1 MRFQHVAIAAIG
13 HVEAPIRLT
22 SAEIVARLKPS
33 MDRLGLRSDL
43 LEGVAGI
50 HARRQWNEG
59 MVPSDAAALAAEKVL
74 AASGVARSDLGI
86 LVNTSVCRDYL
97 EPSTASIVAGKLGL
111 PEQCQNFDVGNA
123 CLAFLNG
130 MDIAARMI
138 ERGDI
143 EHALIVDGE
152 CSRLITE
159 KTIERLSDP
168 QVTAE
173 QFRDEFASLTLGSGG
188 VAMVLSNADLC
199 PDGHRY
205 LGSVSRSATQF
216 SRLCAGNLDRMVT
229 DTQTLLVEGLKLAGK
244 TFLAARQMFGWAVGE
259 IDEFVI
265 HQVSR
270 VHTEKLVGMLGIDP
284 GKVLTIFPEFGNIG
298 PASLPTALSKL
309 SETGRLVKG
318 KRVALLGIGSGLNC
332 SMAEVVW

>member
-1 MRFQHVAIAAIG
+1 MRFQHVAIAAVA
-13 HVEAPIRLT
+13 HVDAPNRLS
-22 SAEIVARLKPS
+22 SADIVARLLPA
-33 MDRLGLRSDL
+33 MERLGVRSDL
-43 LEGVAGI
+43 LENVAGI
-50 HARRQWNEG
+50 DARRVWNEG
-59 MVPSDAAALAAEKVL
+59 TTPSDAAVLAADKVL
-74 AASGVARSDLGI
+74 AETGI
-86 LVNTSVCRDYL
+86 GRAQVGMLVNTSVCRDFI

-111 PEQCQNFDVGNA
+111 PEHCQNFDVGNA

-130 MDIAARMI
+130 MDIAAHMI

-143 EHALIVDGE
+143 EYALIVDGE
-152 CSRLITE
+152 CSRHITE
-159 KTIERLSDP
+159 KTIERLSGP
-168 QVTAE
+168 NVTAD
-173 QFRDEFASLTLGSGG
+173 QFREEFASLTLGSGG
-188 VAMVLSNADLC
+188 VAMVLANAELY

-216 SRLCAGNLDRMVT
+216 SKLCAGNIDRMVT
-229 DTQTLLVEGLKLAGK
+229 DTRTLLIEGLKLAGK
-244 TFLAARQMFGWAVGE
+244 TFAAARQMFGWAVGE

-270 VHTEKLVGMLGIDP
+270 VHTEELVKMLGIDP
-284 GKVLTIFPEFGNIG
+284 RKVLTIFPEFGNIG

-309 SETGRLVKG
+309 NESGRLVKG

>member
-1 MRFQHVAIAAIG
+1 MRFKHVAIASVA
-13 HVEAPIRLT
+13 HVDAPNRLS
-22 SAEIVARLKPS
+22 SAEIVARLLPS
-33 MDRLGLRSDL
+33 MERLGVRTDL

-50 HARRQWNEG
+50 DARRVWDEG

-74 AASGVARSDLGI
+74 AETGVARDKVGI
-86 LVNTSVCRDYL
+86 LVNTSVCRDFL
-97 EPSTASIVAGKLGL
+97 EPSTASIVAGKLQL
-111 PEQCQNFDVGNA
+111 PENCQNFDVGNA

-130 MDIAARMI
+130 MDIAAHMI

-143 EHALIVDGE
+143 EYALIVDGE
-152 CSRLITE
+152 CSRYITE
-159 KTIERLSDP
+159 QTIQRLSSP
-168 QVTAE
+168 SVTAE

-188 VAMVLSNADLC
+188 VAMLLANADLY

-216 SRLCAGNLDRMVT
+216 SKLCSGNIDRMVT
-229 DTQTLLVEGLKLAGK
+229 DTKTLLIEGLKLAGK
-244 TFLAARQMFGWAVGE
+244 TFGAARQMFGWAVGE

-270 VHTEKLVGMLGIDP
+270 VHTEELVKVLGIDP
-284 GKVLTIFPEFGNIG
+284 RKVLTIFPEFGNIG

-309 SETGRLVKG
+309 NETGRLVKG

>member
-1 MRFQHVAIAAIG
+1 MRFQHVAIASVA
-13 HVEAPIRLT
+13 HVDAPNRLP
-22 SAEIVARLKPS
+22 SADIEARLRPS
-33 MDRLGLRSDL
+33 MERLGLRTDL

-50 HARRQWNEG
+50 DARRIWDEG
-59 MVPSDAAALAAEKVL
+59 MFPSDAATLAAEKVL
-74 AASGVARSDLGI
+74 AETGIERDKIGI
-86 LVNTSVCRDYL
+86 LINTSVCRDFL
-97 EPSTASIVAGKLGL
+97 EPSTASIVAGKLQL
-111 PEQCQNFDVGNA
+111 PEHCRNFDVGNA

-130 MDIAARMI
+130 MDIAAHMI

-143 EHALIVDGE
+143 EYALIVDGE
-152 CSRLITE
+152 CSRYITE
-159 KTIERLSDP
+159 KTIERLSGP
-168 QVTAE
+168 TVTAE
-173 QFRDEFASLTLGSGG
+173 QFREEFASLTLGSGG
-188 VAMVLSNADLC
+188 VAMVLANADLY

-216 SRLCAGNLDRMVT
+216 SKLCSGNIDRMVT
-229 DTQTLLVEGLKLAGK
+229 DTKSLLIEGLKLAGR
-244 TFLAARQMFGWAVGE
+244 TFGSARQMFGWAVGE

-270 VHTEKLVGMLGIDP
+270 VHTEELVKLLGIDP
-284 GKVLTIFPEFGNIG
+284 LKVLTIFPEFGNIG

-309 SETGRLVKG
+309 KDTGRLVKG

>member
-1 MRFQHVAIAAIG
+1 MRFQHVAIASVA
-13 HVEAPIRLT
+13 HVDAPNRLS
-22 SAEIVARLKPS
+22 SAEIVARLLPS
-33 MDRLGLRSDL
+33 IERLGLRTDL

-50 HARRQWNEG
+50 DARRVWDEG
-59 MVPSDAAALAAEKVL
+59 TVPSDAAALAAEKVL
-74 AASGVARSDLGI
+74 AETGIDRDKVGI
-86 LVNTSVCRDYL
+86 LVNTSVCRDFL
-97 EPSTASIVAGKLGL
+97 EPSTASIVAGKLRL
-111 PEQCQNFDVGNA
+111 PEQCRNFDVGNA

-130 MDIAARMI
+130 MDIAAHMI

-143 EHALIVDGE
+143 EYALIVDGE
-152 CSRLITE
+152 CSRYITE
-159 KTIERLSDP
+159 QTIQRLSDP
-168 QVTAE
+168 GVTPE

-188 VAMVLSNADLC
+188 VAMLLANADLY

-216 SRLCAGNLDRMVT
+216 SKLCAGNIDRMVT
-229 DTQTLLVEGLKLAGK
+229 DTKTLLIEGLKLAGK
-244 TFLAARQMFGWAVGE
+244 TFGAARQMFGWAVGE

-270 VHTEKLVGMLGIDP
+270 VHTEELVKLLGIDP
-284 GKVLTIFPEFGNIG
+284 RKVLTIFPEFGNIG

-309 SETGRLVKG
+309 QDTGRLVKG

>member
-1 MRFQHVAIAAIG
+1 MRFQHVAIAAIA
-13 HVEAPIRLT
+13 HVEAPNRLT
-22 SAEIVARLKPS
+22 SAEITARLKPVI
-33 MDRLGLRSDL
+33 DRLGLRDDL

-50 HARRQWNEG
+50 QARRQWDEG
-59 MVPSDAAALAAEKVL
+59 MMPSDAAVLAAEKVL
-74 AASGVARSDLGI
+74 LQADLARDKVGI
-86 LVNTSVCRDYL
+86 LVNTSVCRDFL
-97 EPSTASIVAGKLGL
+97 EPSTASIVSGKLGL
-111 PEQCQNFDVGNA
+111 SEHCQNFDVGNA

-130 MDIAARMI
+130 MDIAAGLI

-143 EHALIVDGE
+143 EYALIVDGE
-152 CSRLITE
+152 CSRMITD
-159 KTIERLSDP
+159 KTIARLNDP
-168 QVTAE
+168 NVTAE
-173 QFRDEFASLTLGSGG
+173 QFHGEFASLTLGSGG
-188 VAMVLSNADLC
+188 VAMLLANADLY

-216 SRLCAGNLDRMVT
+216 SRLCAGNIDRMVT
-229 DTQTLLVEGLKLAGK
+229 DTKTLLIEGLKLAGN
-244 TFLAARQMFGWAVGE
+244 TFGVARQMFGWAVSE

-270 VHTEKLVGMLGIDP
+270 VHTEKLVSALGIDP
-284 GKVLTIFPEFGNIG
+284 NKVLTIFPEFGNIG

-309 SETGRLVKG
+309 NESGRLVKG

>member
-1 MRFQHVAIAAIG
+1 MRFKHVAIASVA
-13 HVEAPIRLT
+13 HVDAPNRLS
-22 SAEIVARLKPS
+22 SADIVARLLPA
-33 MDRLGLRSDL
+33 MERLGVRTDL

-50 HARRQWNEG
+50 DARRVWDEG
-59 MVPSDAAALAAEKVL
+59 MFPSDAAVLAAEKVL
-74 AASGVARSDLGI
+74 VETGISRDKVGI
-86 LVNTSVCRDYL
+86 LVNTSVCRDFI

-130 MDIAARMI
+130 MDIAAHMI

-143 EHALIVDGE
+143 EYALIVDGE
-152 CSRLITE
+152 CSRVITE
-159 KTIERLSDP
+159 KTIERLSAP
-168 QVTAE
+168 GVTPE

-188 VAMVLSNADLC
+188 VAMMLANADLY

-216 SRLCAGNLDRMVT
+216 SRLCSGNIDRMVT
-229 DTQTLLVEGLKLAGK
+229 DTKTLLIEGLKLAGK
-244 TFLAARQMFGWAVGE
+244 TFGAARQMFGWAVGE

-270 VHTEKLVGMLGIDP
+270 VHTEELVKLLGIDP
-284 GKVLTIFPEFGNIG
+284 RKVLTIFPEFGNIG

-309 SETGRLVKG
+309 NESGRLVKG

>member
-1 MRFQHVAIAAIG
+1 MSTPRTACPRQ
-13 HVEAPIRLT
+13 
-22 SAEIVARLKPS
+22 
-33 MDRLGLRSDL
+33 RSSR
-43 LEGVAGI
+43 ACC
-50 HARRQWNEG
+50 RRWNA
-59 MVPSDAAALAAEKVL
+59 SLAAEKVL
-74 AASGVARSDLGI
+74 AETGVARDKVGI
-86 LVNTSVCRDYL
+86 LVNTSVCRDFL
-97 EPSTASIVAGKLGL
+97 EPSTASIVAGKLQL
-111 PEQCQNFDVGNA
+111 AENCQNFDVGNA

-130 MDIAARMI
+130 MDIAAHMI

-143 EHALIVDGE
+143 EYALIVDGE
-152 CSRLITE
+152 CSRYITE
-159 KTIERLSDP
+159 QTIQRLSSP
-168 QVTAE
+168 SVTAE

-188 VAMVLSNADLC
+188 VAMLLANADLY

-216 SRLCAGNLDRMVT
+216 SRLCSGNIDRMVT
-229 DTQTLLVEGLKLAGK
+229 DTKTLLIEGLKLAGK
-244 TFLAARQMFGWAVGE
+244 TFGAARQMFGWAVGE

-270 VHTEKLVGMLGIDP
+270 VHTEELVKMLGIDP
-284 GKVLTIFPEFGNIG
+284 RKVLTIFPEFGNIG

-309 SETGRLVKG
+309 NESGRLVKG

>member
-1 MRFQHVAIAAIG
+1 MRFQHVAIASVA
-13 HVEAPIRLT
+13 HVDAPNRVS
-22 SAEIVARLKPS
+22 SAEIVARLLPS
-33 MDRLGLRSDL
+33 MERLGVRTDL

-50 HARRQWNEG
+50 DARRVWDEG

-74 AASGVARSDLGI
+74 ADTGVSRDKVGI
-86 LVNTSVCRDYL
+86 LVNTSVCRDFL
-97 EPSTASIVAGKLGL
+97 EPSTASIVAGKLML

-130 MDIAARMI
+130 MDIAAHMI

-143 EHALIVDGE
+143 EYALIVDGE
-152 CSRLITE
+152 CSRYITE
-159 KTIERLSDP
+159 QTIQRLSGP
-168 QVTAE
+168 NVTAE

-188 VAMVLSNADLC
+188 VAMLLANADLY

-216 SRLCAGNLDRMVT
+216 SKLCSGNIDRMVT
-229 DTQTLLVEGLKLAGK
+229 DTKTLLIEGLKLAGK
-244 TFLAARQMFGWAVGE
+244 TFVAARQMFGWAVGE

-270 VHTEKLVGMLGIDP
+270 VHTEELVKVLGIDP
-284 GKVLTIFPEFGNIG
+284 RKVLTIFPEFGNIG

-309 SETGRLVKG
+309 NESGRLVKG

>member
-1 MRFQHVAIAAIG
+1 ER
-13 HVEAPIRLT
+13 
-22 SAEIVARLKPS
+22 
-33 MDRLGLRSDL
+33 D
-43 LEGVAGI
+43 
-50 HARRQWNEG
+50 
-59 MVPSDAAALAAEKVL
+59 KV
-74 AASGVARSDLGI
+74 GI
-86 LVNTSVCRDYL
+86 LVNTSVCRDFL

-111 PEQCQNFDVGNA
+111 PEQCRNFDVGNA

-130 MDIAARMI
+130 MDIAAHMI

-143 EHALIVDGE
+143 EYALIVDGE
-152 CSRLITE
+152 CSRYITE
-159 KTIERLSDP
+159 KTIERLSHP
-168 QVTAE
+168 SVTPE

-188 VAMVLSNADLC
+188 VAMLLANADLY

-216 SRLCAGNLDRMVT
+216 SKLCAGNIDRMVT
-229 DTQTLLVEGLKLAGK
+229 DTKTLLIEGLKLAGK
-244 TFLAARQMFGWAVGE
+244 TFGAARQMFGWAVGE

-270 VHTEKLVGMLGIDP
+270 VHTEELVKLLGIDP
-284 GKVLTIFPEFGNIG
+284 RKVLTIFPEFGNIG

-309 SETGRLVKG
+309 KDTGRLVKG

>member
-1 MRFQHVAIAAIG
+1 MRFQHVAIASVA
-13 HVEAPIRLT
+13 HVDAPNRVS
-22 SAEIVARLKPS
+22 SADIVARLLPS
-33 MDRLGLRSDL
+33 MERLGVRTDL

-50 HARRQWNEG
+50 DARRVWDEG

-74 AASGVARSDLGI
+74 AETGIPREKIGI
-86 LVNTSVCRDYL
+86 LVNTSVCRDFL
-97 EPSTASIVAGKLGL
+97 EPSTASIVAGKLRL
-111 PEQCQNFDVGNA
+111 PENCQNFDVGNA

-130 MDIAARMI
+130 MDIAAHMI

-143 EHALIVDGE
+143 EYAMIVDGE
-152 CSRLITE
+152 CSRYITE
-159 KTIERLSDP
+159 QTIQRLSGP
-168 QVTAE
+168 NVTAD

-188 VAMVLSNADLC
+188 VAMVLANADLY

-216 SRLCAGNLDRMVT
+216 SRLCSGNIDRMVT
-229 DTQTLLVEGLKLAGK
+229 DTKTLLIEGLKLAGK
-244 TFLAARQMFGWAVGE
+244 TFGAAREMFGWAVGE
-259 IDEFVI
+259 IDEFVV

-270 VHTEKLVGMLGIDP
+270 VHTEELVKVLGIDP
-284 GKVLTIFPEFGNIG
+284 RKVLTIFPEFGNIG

-309 SETGRLVKG
+309 NESGRLVKG